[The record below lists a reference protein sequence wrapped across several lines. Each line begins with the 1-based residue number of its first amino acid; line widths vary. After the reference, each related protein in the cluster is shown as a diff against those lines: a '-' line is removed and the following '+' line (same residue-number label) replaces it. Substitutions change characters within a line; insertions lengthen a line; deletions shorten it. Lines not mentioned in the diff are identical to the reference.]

1 MEGGNVNG
9 MGVVYQEISLVM
21 ASSASISQAN
31 RLGQV
36 GMQERMGWKD
46 APWGQGDQ
54 SGGKSDSQG
63 QTW

>member
-1 MEGGNVNG
+1 

-36 GMQERMGWKD
+36 GMQERMDWKD